1 MSGMGFYRGSTHE
14 QNTHYKD
21 KQKKLLKTMKFSKSV
36 KNAKR
41 RQVDMR
47 KVKLDTVKPWIEAQI
62 TDALG
67 FEDDIVIEMVF
78 NQLEADQ
85 FPYPKTLQINMTGFL
100 NAKKS
105 RDLVGEL
112 WPMLVSA
119 CENGTGIPTVILEK
133 KKRDIEDR
141 DKTAMDLDGLMKE
154 AREKNDLETHKNE
167 MKRKNETTVKNEPI
181 NLDDDEEELCD
192 FNPDSQDNPYSKS
205 SKSSKAETKNEVKTE
220 AVEVL
225 DSEEEEEIRQYQ
237 MSQSRALQD
246 MDKVD
251 VKSEAEAAKFL
262 EDLRNR
268 AMGNKRG
275 AEINAEKD
283 AEKAAETKDAR
294 IEDSGRDSRR
304 QDDKSSRDRSR
315 SPMRRKE
322 RR

>member
-1 MSGMGFYRGSTHE
+1 
-14 QNTHYKD
+14 
-21 KQKKLLKTMKFSKSV
+21 
-36 KNAKR
+36 
-41 RQVDMR
+41 MR
-47 KVKLDTVKPWIEAQI
+47 KVKLDTVKPWITEQI
-62 TDALG
+62 TEALG
-67 FEDDIVIEMVF
+67 FEDDIVIDMVF

-85 FPYPKTLQINMTGFL
+85 FPDPKTLQINMTGFL

-141 DKTAMDLDGLMKE
+141 DKTAMDLDELMKE
-154 AREKNDLETHKNE
+154 AREKNDLNTHKDE
-167 MKRKNETTVKNEPI
+167 IKRKNETTVKNEPI
-181 NLDDDEEELCD
+181 NLDDDDEELCD
-192 FNPDSQDNPYSKS
+192 FNPESQTNPYSKS
-205 SKSSKAETKNEVKTE
+205 SRSSKTETKNETVKTE

-237 MSQSRALQD
+237 MSQSRALQE
-246 MDKVD
+246 MDKVE

-268 AMGNKRG
+268 AMGSKRD
-275 AEINAEKD
+275 AEKD
-283 AEKAAETKDAR
+283 AGTEDVV
-294 IEDSGRDSRR
+294 IEDADTDDAGTVDAGRDRR
-304 QDDKSSRDRSR
+304 SQVDDKLSRDRSR
-315 SPMRRKE
+315 SPVRRKE